1 MLLSDVTLI
10 KINQLNVFTFFFHH
24 FNRDLCD

>member
-10 KINQLNVFTFFFHH
+10 KIYQLAITCMINH
-24 FNRDLCD
+24 